1 MSKFDII
8 LLFVAALIVAAMLLD
23 FWLVINGM
31 PQFDAGVWTLIT
43 AVSTGE
49 VVTFSVYRI
58 IKHKGES
65 LPKTLLDKHA
75 AIQEM
80 EDEDEHK
87 TIES

>member
-58 IKHKGES
+58 IKNKGES
-65 LPKTLLDKHA
+65 LPKPLLGKHA
-75 AIQEM
+75 SIQEM

>member
-8 LLFVAALIVAAMLLD
+8 LLFVAALIVTAMLLD

-58 IKHKGES
+58 IKNKGES
-65 LPKTLLDKHA
+65 LPKTLLGKHS

-87 TIES
+87 TIKS